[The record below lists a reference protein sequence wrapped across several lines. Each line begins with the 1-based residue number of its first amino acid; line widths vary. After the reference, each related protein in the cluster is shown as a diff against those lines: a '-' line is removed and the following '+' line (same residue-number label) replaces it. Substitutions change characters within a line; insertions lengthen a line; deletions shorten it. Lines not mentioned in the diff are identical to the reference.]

1 MGVENLEIQNISA
14 YYGYHDAPGTI
25 MILKGD
31 QQTTQHIHQRPFR
44 AAHFTIL
51 MTVKGTVNF
60 KINLTQF
67 LIRENELIVIPP
79 AAIRELSLASPDTE
93 FIALFFTSQYLFN
106 TGFYKKHFKLFRFF
120 DDDYQPNVYPD
131 QQAVGIIRSMLEL
144 LSLKILEKSKD
155 NASAEITQ
163 LLFQSFLLELS
174 LINEKSKDMRMEHQ
188 RNGKDDLAVRF
199 LRLLPQYYR
208 MEREISFYAN
218 KLFVNPKYLSQTL
231 KASTGKTA
239 RQYIVE
245 MITLD
250 AQILLDNPSLSIG
263 QIAEELKFSDQFH
276 FSHFFKKYTGTTP
289 SQYRIGKR

>member
-1 MGVENLEIQNISA
+1 MGLENLEIQNISA
-14 YYGYHDAPGTI
+14 YYGYNDVPRTI

-31 QQTTQHIHQRPFR
+31 QSTTQHIHKRPFR

-60 KINLTQF
+60 KINLKEF
-67 LIRENELIVIPP
+67 LIKENELIVIPP
-79 AAIRELSLASPDTE
+79 SAIRELSLASGDTA
-93 FIALFFTSQYLFN
+93 FIAIFFTSQYLFN

-120 DDDYQPNVYPD
+120 EEDYQPDVYPD
-131 QQAVGIIRSMLEL
+131 QEAAGIIRGMLEL
-144 LSLKILEKSKD
+144 LALKILEKSKD

-174 LINEKSKDMRMEHQ
+174 LINEKNRDMRMERQH
-188 RNGKDDLAVRF
+188 NGKDDLAVRF

-208 MEREISFYAN
+208 MEREIGFYAN

-245 MITLD
+245 MIMLD
-250 AQILLDNPSLSIG
+250 AQILLDDPTLSIA
-263 QIAEELKFSDQFH
+263 QIAEELNFSDQFH
-276 FSHFFKKYTGTTP
+276 FSHFFKKYSGATP
-289 SQYRIGKR
+289 SQYRTGKR